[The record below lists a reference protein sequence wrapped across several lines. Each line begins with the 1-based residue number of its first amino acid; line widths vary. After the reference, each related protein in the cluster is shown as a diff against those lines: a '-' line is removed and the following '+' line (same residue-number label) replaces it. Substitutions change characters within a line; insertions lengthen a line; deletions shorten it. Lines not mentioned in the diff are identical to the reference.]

1 MTKEEKTQ
9 VIGELAEK
17 FSEVNFFYVT
27 DSSGM
32 SVAQVNKFRRLC
44 FEKGIEYKVVKN
56 TLIEKA
62 LEKAN
67 VGDYSEFYGNVLK
80 GTSAIMFSPESGKL
94 PAELLKS
101 FRKGGGKLPV
111 LKGAS
116 VGGALFYGDD
126 SIDLLTKLKSKNE
139 LIGEVIGLLQS
150 PAKNV
155 ISALQSG
162 GNKLAGIVKTLSE
175 KNQ

>member
-1 MTKEEKTQ
+1 
-9 VIGELAEK
+9 
-17 FSEVNFFYVT
+17 
-27 DSSGM
+27 
-32 SVAQVNKFRRLC
+32 
-44 FEKGIEYKVVKN
+44 VVKN

-62 LEKAN
+62 LERADL
-67 VGDYSEFYGNVLK
+67 GDYSEFYGNVLK

-94 PAELLKS
+94 PAQVIKS
-101 FRKGGGKLPV
+101 FRRDGIKLPL

-116 VGGALFYGDD
+116 IDGSFFYGDE
-126 SIDLLTKLKSKNE
+126 SIEVLNKLKTKNE